1 MPEQPTPGH
10 RQAATA
16 TATGTAPTRH
26 RTKGFAQGSVHASS
40 PHVHWAAT
48 PELAHRF
55 VRSC

>member
-10 RQAATA
+10 HQAA

-26 RTKGFAQGSVHASS
+26 HAKGFTQGGVHASYL
-40 PHVHWAAT
+40 HVHWAAT